1 MGFSRAMPLNGGV
14 EDSVPDTAAK
24 ILRGCEYMYQVLYRK
39 WRPKTFDDVT
49 GQPQVTVTLRNELQ
63 SGRINHAYLFT
74 GSRGTGKTSCAKI
87 MAKALNCLHPKE
99 GNPCGECE
107 LCRGIEDGS
116 VMDIAEIDAASN
128 NSVDNV
134 RSIIEEAAFN
144 PAKAKYRVYII
155 DEVHM
160 LSVGAFNA
168 LLKTLEEPP
177 AHVVFILA
185 TTEVHK
191 IPATILSRCQRFD
204 FHRITPEN
212 IAKRLLFVAE
222 KEGLALEENAALLIA
237 SVSDGAMRDAL
248 SLLDRCASADKQI
261 TVAVVQNTAGLT
273 GHDYLF
279 EITDCIIRKDTGK
292 ILSVVEKLY
301 HESKDMG
308 RLCDELTEHF
318 RNLMI
323 IKTINQTDSM
333 RTFSENEKVKMKEQ
347 SDSLTLENIMY
358 AADVLQSGYE
368 KISRGM
374 NKRTEM
380 ELSLIK
386 LTSPEL
392 NTSVNALLN
401 RISALERT
409 VKRGIFVSDRNIPSG
424 SVADKAENE
433 RTDNVLSENE
443 QKINPSAE
451 IKKTSPKATGK
462 TADYHEI
469 VRNAVPFQEWTE
481 VLNVLKDHSI
491 TMATAFKNTKAYIS
505 GDYLLIDSDNE
516 LTFKRLKQSEERE
529 RMRKAVLEVTGRV
542 YRLGPYQKN
551 GEESSVKKDTMTEFL
566 NKARNAGIDVQE
578 EE

>member
-1 MGFSRAMPLNGGV
+1 
-14 EDSVPDTAAK
+14 
-24 ILRGCEYMYQVLYRK
+24 MYQVLYRK
-39 WRPKTFDDVT
+39 WRPKIFDDVA
-49 GQPQVTVTLRNELQ
+49 GQPQVTVTLKNELQ

-87 MAKALNCLHPKE
+87 MAKALNCLSPKE

-107 LCRGIEDGS
+107 LCRGIDDGS

-128 NSVDNV
+128 NSVENV
-134 RSIIEEAAFN
+134 RSIIEEASFN

-204 FHRITPEN
+204 FHRITPEA
-212 IAKRLLFVAE
+212 IAQRLRFVAE
-222 KEGLALEENAALLIA
+222 QEGLTLEENAALLIA

-248 SLLDRCASADKQI
+248 SLLDRCAGTDKNI
-261 TVAVVQNTAGLT
+261 TVSVVQNTAGLT

-279 EITDCIIRKDTGK
+279 SITDGIIRKDTGS
-292 ILSVVEKLY
+292 ILAIIEQLY

-308 RLCDELTEHF
+308 RLCYELIEHF
-318 RNLMI
+318 RNLMM
-323 IKTINQTDSM
+323 IKTLNKTTTLL
-333 RTFSENEKVKMKEQ
+333 TFSDEEKTKMKKQ
-347 SDSLTLENIMY
+347 ADTLTLENILY
-358 AADVLQSGYE
+358 ATDILQSGYD

-386 LTSPEL
+386 LTAPEL
-392 NTSVNALLN
+392 EVSVSALLD
-401 RISALERT
+401 RISVLERA
-409 VKRGIFVSDRNIPSG
+409 VKRGISVNVSQVSETDNDNINPESPSLPSAENQPQENQRNIPRPMG
-424 SVADKAENE
+424 
-433 RTDNVLSENE
+433 T
-443 QKINPSAE
+443 
-451 IKKTSPKATGK
+451 TM
-462 TADYHEI
+462 DYDEI
-469 VRNAVPFQEWTE
+469 VKNAVLMKDWSE
-481 VLNVLKDHSI
+481 VLKVLKTHSI

-505 GDYLLIDSDNE
+505 GDYILIDSDNE
-516 LTFKRLKQSEERE
+516 LTFKRLKQPEERE

-542 YRLGPYQKN
+542 YRLGPYKKSGKQSTQQK
-551 GEESSVKKDTMTEFL
+551 DAMTELL
-566 NKARNAGIDVQE
+566 NTARNSGIKVQE
-578 EE
+578 E

>member
-1 MGFSRAMPLNGGV
+1 
-14 EDSVPDTAAK
+14 
-24 ILRGCEYMYQVLYRK
+24 MYQVLYRK
-39 WRPKTFDDVT
+39 WRPKIFDDVA
-49 GQPQVTVTLRNELQ
+49 GQPQVTITLKNELQ

-87 MAKALNCLHPKE
+87 MAKALNCLNPKE

-107 LCRGIEDGS
+107 LCRGIDDGS

-134 RSIIEEAAFN
+134 RNIIEEASFN

-177 AHVVFILA
+177 THVVFILA

-204 FHRITPEN
+204 FHRITPEA
-212 IAKRLLFVAE
+212 IAQRLLFVAE
-222 KEGLALEENAALLIA
+222 QEGLTLEDNAALLIA

-248 SLLDRCASADKQI
+248 SLLDRCASTDKNI
-261 TVAVVQNTAGLT
+261 TVNVVQNTAGLT

-279 EITDCIIRKDTGK
+279 SITDCIIRKDTGA
-292 ILSVVEKLY
+292 ILAIIEQLY
-301 HESKDMG
+301 NESKDMG
-308 RLCDELTEHF
+308 RLCYELIEHF
-318 RNLMI
+318 RNLMM
-323 IKTINQTDSM
+323 IKTLNKTTTLLTFSDEEKTKMKTQTDM
-333 RTFSENEKVKMKEQ
+333 
-347 SDSLTLENIMY
+347 LTLENILY
-358 AADVLQSGYE
+358 ATDILQSGYD

-374 NKRTEM
+374 NKRIEM

-386 LTSPEL
+386 LTAPEL
-392 NTSVNALLN
+392 DISVSALLD
-401 RISALERT
+401 RISTLERA
-409 VKRGIFVSDRNIPSG
+409 VKRGISVNISQVSETDNDNTNSENFSPSIENKPQENQRNIP
-424 SVADKAENE
+424 
-433 RTDNVLSENE
+433 R
-443 QKINPSAE
+443 PM
-451 IKKTSPKATGK
+451 GK
-462 TADYHEI
+462 TMDYDDI
-469 VRNAVPFQEWTE
+469 VKNAVLMKDWSE
-481 VLNVLKDHSI
+481 VLKVLKSHSI

-505 GDYLLIDSDNE
+505 GDYILIDSDNE
-516 LTFKRLKQSEERE
+516 LTFKRLKQPEERE

-542 YRLGPYQKN
+542 YRLGPYKKS
-551 GEESSVKKDTMTEFL
+551 GEQSVQPKDAMTEL
-566 NKARNAGIDVQE
+566 LDTARNSGVKVQE